1 MKKHAFIIGAQR
13 CGTTFLAKAMQAH
26 PDITFAQPIFPE
38 PKFYL
43 KKENQDKGGEVY
55 RGALFST
62 DSTAKLFVEKSTSYI
77 EFSLAAERIAHH
89 FPDASII
96 VLLRNPV
103 DRAISNYFFTKKH
116 GLETLVIEEAFAAD
130 EERLLLGLQKAISV
144 SPFAYKARG
153 HYINYLTNW
162 RNHFPDKNIHLLFFE
177 EMISDTRIISNLFE
191 RLGLAQLENELPN
204 HRINI
209 GEYPEEFQPSEKLI
223 SQLRAEFAP
232 SVAKLDQEFG
242 TNASA
247 LWGFTQ

>member
-1 MKKHAFIIGAQR
+1 
-13 CGTTFLAKAMQAH
+13 MQAH
-26 PDITFAQPIFPE
+26 PDIAFAQPIFPE

-43 KKENQDKGGEVY
+43 QKENQDKGPEIY
-55 RGALFST
+55 RRTLFANTS
-62 DSTAKLFVEKSTSYI
+62 SENVFVEKSTSYI
-77 EFSLAAERIAHH
+77 ESGLAAERIAHH
-89 FPDASII
+89 FPDASIV

-103 DRAISNYFFTKKH
+103 HRAISNYFFTKKH
-116 GLETLVIEEAFAAD
+116 GLETLVIEEAFAA
-130 EERLLLGLQKAISV
+130 EEGRLSLGLQKEISV
-144 SPFAYKARG
+144 SPFAYRSRG

-177 EMISDTRIISNLFE
+177 EMITDTRIISNLFDG
-191 RLGLAQLENELPN
+191 LGLDQLANELSN

-209 GEYPEEFQPSEKLI
+209 GEYPEGFQPAEKFI

-247 LWGFTQ
+247 LWGFTL